1 MLQRLI
7 YRNNGLTFPSTQHLI
22 RADEE
27 SLWLHSGF
35 RHTDTQT
42 DTFGNRTGLHLD
54 PIQLK
59 PTEVYYKPSGPE
71 KTSSC
76 GVIYTEH

>member
-7 YRNNGLTFPSTQHLI
+7 YRKSHFHLHTAPDQSWKSPFGSTQV
-22 RADEE
+22 
-27 SLWLHSGF
+27 S
-35 RHTDTQT
+35 DTQT
-42 DTFGNRTGLHLD
+42 DTFGNRTGPHLD

-59 PTEVYYKPSGPE
+59 LIKVYCKPRGPV
-71 KTSSC
+71 KTSTC